1 MANSIIITLYLLAFS
16 CFALYTPASSN
27 SNQTDLLSLLALKE
41 ALNVDPNG
49 ALNSWNR
56 TTNFCTWNG
65 VTCGRRHPNRVIA
78 INLYSQG
85 LMGSLSPHIGNL
97 SFLRKINLGNN
108 IFNSRIPQEIGLL
121 RRLEYIEFSNNSFTG
136 RIVPENISQWRN
148 LVYLNL
154 INNNLSGPIP
164 PEIQF
169 LEKLRVLG
177 LGKNKI
183 SGLIPHFFGNLTSLR
198 TLYLRSCGFEGEIPQ
213 SFSQLEGL
221 SYLNLGEN
229 NLIGTIPSAMFNI
242 STIEQFQVDFNDIH
256 GTIPSTIGLNLPNL
270 KLLVLGKNQF
280 SGRVPISLSNVS
292 SLELLVLSV
301 NNFNGIMP
309 RFGGL
314 SKLDSLY
321 AAETLIED
329 DISFISSLTNC
340 TSLRVLD
347 LGDNPLI
354 TGSIPETIANMSTL
368 FDRLGIYGTQIA
380 GRIPAGIGNLIR
392 LTRLQL
398 SYNNL
403 EGPIPLSIGRL
414 FNLRVLNLEDNRIT
428 SDAPSAFGNLTFLY
442 SLSLQINN
450 FSGIIPTSLVNCT
463 NMRELDLSRNNF
475 IGPIP
480 REILIPTSYVFLN
493 LSYNELTGSIP
504 VEVGSLTKVE
514 VLDFSNNR
522 LSGLVPN
529 SLGRCNS
536 LEWLHLEGNLF
547 EGQIPQELGS
557 LRGLINLDLSRNN
570 LSRTIPIFFSELH
583 LQKLNLSFNMLQG
596 KVPITGVFK
605 NKTAI
610 SLEGNKNLCGGIFEL
625 NFPPCSSSSISSKNN
640 LSTLIKVVIP
650 IVGVAAILCLIIILY
665 KRRTINTSLS
675 SLPLSA
681 GIPFL
686 RLSYA
691 DLLHATNGFSEYNIL
706 GRGRFGSVYKG
717 IIDNGHTFLAVK
729 ILNLFVKG
737 ASKSF
742 MAECNALSGIRHKN
756 VVKKLSVCESVD
768 FQGNDFKA
776 LIYELKAYGSLDK
789 WLCYNRE
796 QEKGQSETQLRY
808 LDIKQR
814 LNIAIDIARAV
825 EYLHCGTNSTI
836 VHGDLK
842 PSNILLD
849 QDMTACVGDFGL
861 AKIISS
867 ILSPQE
873 SSGTIEIRGTIGYVP
888 PEYGMS
894 NTITTK
900 GDVYSYGILVLE
912 MFTNRRP
919 TDDSFMDHV
928 NLHNFAVAALPDRV
942 MEVVDPLIRIGPHQN
957 SSKIEDFMASIISI
971 GVSCSK
977 EVPRERMLMKDV
989 ISELQN
995 IQKELCG

>member
-16 CFALYTPASSN
+16 CFALYTPASSS

-78 INLYSQG
+78 INLNSQG

-97 SFLRKINLGNN
+97 SFLRKINLANN

-121 RRLEYIEFSNNSFTG
+121 RRLEYIEFSNNS
-136 RIVPENISQWRN
+136 N

-169 LEKLRVLG
+169 LEKLRDLG

-213 SFSQLEGL
+213 SLSQLEGL
-221 SYLNLGEN
+221 SYLDLGDN

-256 GTIPSTIGLNLPNL
+256 GTIPSTIGLTLPNL

-280 SGRVPISLSNVS
+280 SGRVPITLSNVS

-301 NNFNGIMP
+301 NDFNGIMP

-321 AAETLIED
+321 AAATLIED

-354 TGSIPETIANMSTL
+354 TGSIPETIANMSTH
-368 FDRLGIYGTQIA
+368 FDRLGIYGTQIV
-380 GRIPAGIGNLIR
+380 GRIPTGIGNLIR

-414 FNLRVLNLEDNRIT
+414 FNLRVLDLEDNRIT
-428 SDAPSAFGNLTFLY
+428 CDAPSAIGNLTLLY
-442 SLSLQINN
+442 SLSLQRNN
-450 FSGIIPTSLVNCT
+450 FSGIIPTSLANCT

-480 REILIPTSYVFLN
+480 REILIPTCYVFLN
-493 LSYNELTGSIP
+493 LSYNALTGSIP
-504 VEVGSLTKVE
+504 VQVGSLTKVE

-522 LSGLVPN
+522 LSRLIPN
-529 SLGRCNS
+529 SLGTCNS

-547 EGQIPQELGS
+547 EGQIPQGLSS
-557 LRGLINLDLSRNN
+557 LMGLTNLDLSRNN
-570 LSRTIPIFFSELH
+570 LSGTIPIFLSELH
-583 LQKLNLSFNMLQG
+583 LQKLNLSFNIL
-596 KVPITGVFK
+596 K

-610 SLEGNKNLCGGIFEL
+610 SLEGNEKLCGGIFEL
-625 NFPPCSSSSISSKNN
+625 NLPPCSSSSISSKNN
-640 LSTLIKVVIP
+640 LSTPIKVVIP

-717 IIDNGHTFLAVK
+717 IIDNGHKFLAVK
-729 ILNLFVKG
+729 ILNLFVNG

-742 MAECNALSGIRHKN
+742 MAECNALSGIRHEN
-756 VVKKLSVCESVD
+756 VVKMLSVCESVD

-776 LIYELKAYGSLDK
+776 LIYEFKANGSLDK
-789 WLCYNRE
+789 WLYYNRE

-808 LDIKQR
+808 LDIKER
-814 LNIAIDIARAV
+814 LNIAIDIAQAV

-842 PSNILLD
+842 PSNIILD

-867 ILSPQE
+867 ILSE
-873 SSGTIEIRGTIGYVP
+873 SSGTIGIRGTIGYVP
-888 PEYGMS
+888 PEYGTS

-942 MEVVDPLIRIGPHQN
+942 MEIVDPLIRIGPHQN
-957 SSKIEDFMASIISI
+957 CSKIEDFMASIISI

-989 ISELQN
+989 INELQK
-995 IQKELCG
+995 IQKEICG

>member
-16 CFALYTPASSN
+16 CFALYTPASSS

-78 INLYSQG
+78 INLNSQG

-97 SFLRKINLGNN
+97 SFLRKINLANN

-121 RRLEYIEFSNNSFTG
+121 RRLE
-136 RIVPENISQWRN
+136 IVPENISQWRN

-169 LEKLRVLG
+169 LEKLRDLG

-213 SFSQLEGL
+213 SLSQLEGL
-221 SYLNLGEN
+221 SYLDLGDN

-256 GTIPSTIGLNLPNL
+256 GTIPSTIGLTLPNL

-280 SGRVPISLSNVS
+280 SGRVPITLSNVS
-292 SLELLVLSV
+292 SLELLVL
-301 NNFNGIMP
+301 
-309 RFGGL
+309 
-314 SKLDSLY
+314 
-321 AAETLIED
+321 
-329 DISFISSLTNC
+329 
-340 TSLRVLD
+340 
-347 LGDNPLI
+347 
-354 TGSIPETIANMSTL
+354 
-368 FDRLGIYGTQIA
+368 LGIYGTQIV
-380 GRIPAGIGNLIR
+380 GRIPTGIGNLIR

-414 FNLRVLNLEDNRIT
+414 FNLRVLDLEDNRIT
-428 SDAPSAFGNLTFLY
+428 CDAPSAIGNLTLLY
-442 SLSLQINN
+442 SLSLQRNN
-450 FSGIIPTSLVNCT
+450 FSGIIPTSLANCT

-480 REILIPTSYVFLN
+480 REILIPTCYVFLN
-493 LSYNELTGSIP
+493 LSYNALTGSIP
-504 VEVGSLTKVE
+504 VQVGSLTKVE

-522 LSGLVPN
+522 LSRLIPN
-529 SLGRCNS
+529 SLGTCNS

-547 EGQIPQELGS
+547 EGQIPQGLSS
-557 LRGLINLDLSRNN
+557 LMGLTNLDLSRNN
-570 LSRTIPIFFSELH
+570 LSGTIPIFLSELH

-596 KVPITGVFK
+596 KVPITG
-605 NKTAI
+605 
-610 SLEGNKNLCGGIFEL
+610 LNL
-625 NFPPCSSSSISSKNN
+625 PPCSSSSISSKNN
-640 LSTLIKVVIP
+640 LSTPIKVVIP

-717 IIDNGHTFLAVK
+717 IIDNGHKFLAVK
-729 ILNLFVKG
+729 ILNLFVNG

-742 MAECNALSGIRHKN
+742 MAECNALSGIRHEN
-756 VVKKLSVCESVD
+756 VVKMLSVCESVD

-776 LIYELKAYGSLDK
+776 LIYEFKANGSLDK
-789 WLCYNRE
+789 WLYYNRE

-808 LDIKQR
+808 LDIKER
-814 LNIAIDIARAV
+814 LNIAIDIAQAV

-842 PSNILLD
+842 PSNIILD

-867 ILSPQE
+867 ILSE
-873 SSGTIEIRGTIGYVP
+873 SSGTIGIRGTIGYVP
-888 PEYGMS
+888 P
-894 NTITTK
+894 
-900 GDVYSYGILVLE
+900 
-912 MFTNRRP
+912 
-919 TDDSFMDHV
+919 
-928 NLHNFAVAALPDRV
+928 
-942 MEVVDPLIRIGPHQN
+942 
-957 SSKIEDFMASIISI
+957 
-971 GVSCSK
+971 
-977 EVPRERMLMKDV
+977 
-989 ISELQN
+989 
-995 IQKELCG
+995 

>member
-16 CFALYTPASSN
+16 CFALYTPASSS

-41 ALNVDPNG
+41 ALSVDPNG

-56 TTNFCTWNG
+56 STNFCTWNG

-78 INLYSQG
+78 INLDSQG

-108 IFNSRIPQEIGLL
+108 IFNSRIPQEFGIL
-121 RRLEYIEFSNNSFTG
+121 RRLEYIEFSNNSFMG

-169 LEKLRVLG
+169 LEKLRDIG

-183 SGLIPHFFGNLTSLR
+183 SGPIPHFFGNLTSLR
-198 TLYLRSCGFEGEIPQ
+198 TLYLRSCGLEGEIPQ

-221 SYLNLGEN
+221 SYINLGDN
-229 NLIGTIPSAMFNI
+229 NLIGTIPLGMFNI
-242 STIEQFQVDFNDIH
+242 STIKQFEVDFNDIH
-256 GTIPSTIGLNLPNL
+256 GTIPSTIGLTLPNQ

-314 SKLDSLY
+314 SNLDSLY

-329 DISFISSLTNC
+329 DISFISSLTYC

-354 TGSIPETIANMSTL
+354 TGSIPDTIANMSTL
-368 FDRLGIYGTQIA
+368 FDRLGIYGTQIV
-380 GRIPAGIGNLIR
+380 GRIPAGIGNLIC

-428 SDAPSAFGNLTFLY
+428 SDAPSAFGNLTLLY
-442 SLSLQINN
+442 SLSLQRNN
-450 FSGIIPTSLVNCT
+450 FSGIIPTSLANCT

-480 REILIPTSYVFLN
+480 REILIPTSFVFLN
-493 LSYNELTGSIP
+493 LSYNALTGSIP
-504 VEVGSLTKVE
+504 EEVGSLTKVE

-529 SLGRCNS
+529 SLGMCNS
-536 LEWLHLEGNLF
+536 LEWLHLE
-547 EGQIPQELGS
+547 
-557 LRGLINLDLSRNN
+557 
-570 LSRTIPIFFSELH
+570 
-583 LQKLNLSFNMLQG
+583 
-596 KVPITGVFK
+596 
-605 NKTAI
+605 
-610 SLEGNKNLCGGIFEL
+610 
-625 NFPPCSSSSISSKNN
+625 
-640 LSTLIKVVIP
+640 
-650 IVGVAAILCLIIILY
+650 
-665 KRRTINTSLS
+665 
-675 SLPLSA
+675 
-681 GIPFL
+681 
-686 RLSYA
+686 

-756 VVKKLSVCESVD
+756 VVKMLSVCESVD

-776 LIYELKAYGSLDK
+776 LIYEFKANGSLDK
-789 WLCYNRE
+789 WLYCNRE

-814 LNIAIDIARAV
+814 LNIAIDIAQAV

-849 QDMTACVGDFGL
+849 QDMTAYVGDFGL

-867 ILSPQE
+867 IHSSQE
-873 SSGTIEIRGTIGYVP
+873 SSGTIGIRGTIGYVP
-888 PEYGMS
+888 PEYGTS

-928 NLHNFAVAALPDRV
+928 NLHNFVVAALPDRV
-942 MEVVDPLIRIGPHQN
+942 MEIVDSLIRIGPHQN

-989 ISELQN
+989 INELQK

>member
-1 MANSIIITLYLLAFS
+1 MEGCNGWKKKQKVVSVLFTGFKTALGDRLFRLPQNLVVKFTTLLKGLFANGKVVDAEKLFKKALILKLCEPNEVMIMTVINGLCKNGHVHVARDLLWLLEKTIYKPNVKANTATGKVDEACRLF
-16 CFALYTPASSN
+16 LEASSN
-27 SNQTDLLSLLALKE
+27 GSYEANDLLVKMESCSECAPDSM
-41 ALNVDPNG
+41 A
-49 ALNSWNR
+49 
-56 TTNFCTWNG
+56 
-65 VTCGRRHPNRVIA
+65 
-78 INLYSQG
+78 Y
-85 LMGSLSPHIGNL
+85 
-97 SFLRKINLGNN
+97 NN
-108 IFNSRIPQEIGLL
+108 IIHGLL
-121 RRLEYIEFSNNSFTG
+121 KRKE
-136 RIVPENISQWRN
+136 
-148 LVYLNL
+148 VYEAR
-154 INNNLSGPIP
+154 P
-164 PEIQF
+164 F
-169 LEKLRVLG
+169 LEEMYKSRFSA
-177 LGKNKI
+177 NAA
-183 SGLIPHFFGNLTSLR
+183 TSSMSR
-198 TLYLRSCGFEGEIPQ
+198 GFEGEIPQ
-213 SFSQLEGL
+213 SLSQLEGL
-221 SYLNLGEN
+221 SYINLGDN
-229 NLIGTIPSAMFNI
+229 NLIGTIPLGMFNI
-242 STIEQFQVDFNDIH
+242 STIEQFKVDFNDIH
-256 GTIPSTIGLNLPNL
+256 GTIPSTIGLTLPNL

-368 FDRLGIYGTQIA
+368 FDRLRIYGTQIV

-398 SYNNL
+398 SYNNI

-463 NMRELDLSRNNF
+463 TMRELDLSRNNF

-480 REILIPTSYVFLN
+480 REILIPTSYVFWN

-529 SLGRCNS
+529 SLGMCNS

-547 EGQIPQELGS
+547 EGQIPQGLGS
-557 LRGLINLDLSRNN
+557 LRGLTNLDLSRNN
-570 LSRTIPIFFSELH
+570 LSRTIPIF
-583 LQKLNLSFNMLQG
+583 LN
-596 KVPITGVFK
+596 
-605 NKTAI
+605 
-610 SLEGNKNLCGGIFEL
+610 
-625 NFPPCSSSSISSKNN
+625 
-640 LSTLIKVVIP
+640 
-650 IVGVAAILCLIIILY
+650 
-665 KRRTINTSLS
+665 
-675 SLPLSA
+675 
-681 GIPFL
+681 
-686 RLSYA
+686 
-691 DLLHATNGFSEYNIL
+691 LLHATNGFSEYNIL

-737 ASKSF
+737 ATKSF

-756 VVKKLSVCESVD
+756 VVKMLSVCESVD

-776 LIYELKAYGSLDK
+776 LIYEFKANGSLDK

-873 SSGTIEIRGTIGYVP
+873 SSGTIGIRGTIGYVP
-888 PEYGMS
+888 PEYGTS
-894 NTITTK
+894 NTITRK

-912 MFTNRRP
+912 MFTNRR
-919 TDDSFMDHV
+919 
-928 NLHNFAVAALPDRV
+928 
-942 MEVVDPLIRIGPHQN
+942 
-957 SSKIEDFMASIISI
+957 
-971 GVSCSK
+971 
-977 EVPRERMLMKDV
+977 
-989 ISELQN
+989 
-995 IQKELCG
+995 QKTNR

>member
-16 CFALYTPASSN
+16 CFALYTPASSS

-78 INLYSQG
+78 INLNSQG
-85 LMGSLSPHIGNL
+85 LMGSLSPHIG
-97 SFLRKINLGNN
+97 
-108 IFNSRIPQEIGLL
+108 
-121 RRLEYIEFSNNSFTG
+121 
-136 RIVPENISQWRN
+136 
-148 LVYLNL
+148 
-154 INNNLSGPIP
+154 
-164 PEIQF
+164 
-169 LEKLRVLG
+169 
-177 LGKNKI
+177 
-183 SGLIPHFFGNLTSLR
+183 
-198 TLYLRSCGFEGEIPQ
+198 EIPQ
-213 SFSQLEGL
+213 SLSQLEGL
-221 SYLNLGEN
+221 SYLDLGDN

-256 GTIPSTIGLNLPNL
+256 GTIPSTIGLTLPNL

-280 SGRVPISLSNVS
+280 SGRVPITLSNVS

-301 NNFNGIMP
+301 NDFNGIMP

-321 AAETLIED
+321 AAATLIED

-354 TGSIPETIANMSTL
+354 TGSIPETIANMSTH
-368 FDRLGIYGTQIA
+368 FDRLGIYGTQIV
-380 GRIPAGIGNLIR
+380 GRIPTGIGNLIR

-414 FNLRVLNLEDNRIT
+414 FNLRVLDLEDNRIT
-428 SDAPSAFGNLTFLY
+428 CDAPSAIGNLTLLY
-442 SLSLQINN
+442 SLSLQRNN
-450 FSGIIPTSLVNCT
+450 FSGIIPTSLANCT

-480 REILIPTSYVFLN
+480 REILIPTCYVFLN
-493 LSYNELTGSIP
+493 LSYNALTGSIP
-504 VEVGSLTKVE
+504 VQVGSLTKVE

-522 LSGLVPN
+522 LSRLIPN
-529 SLGRCNS
+529 SLGTCNS

-547 EGQIPQELGS
+547 EGQIPQGLSS
-557 LRGLINLDLSRNN
+557 LMGLTNLDLSRNN
-570 LSRTIPIFFSELH
+570 LSGTIPIFLSEKSADNWSL
-583 LQKLNLSFNMLQG
+583 
-596 KVPITGVFK
+596 K

-610 SLEGNKNLCGGIFEL
+610 SLEGNEKLCGGIFEL
-625 NFPPCSSSSISSKNN
+625 NLPPCSSSSISSKNN
-640 LSTLIKVVIP
+640 LSTPIKVVIP

-717 IIDNGHTFLAVK
+717 IIDNGHKFLAVK
-729 ILNLFVKG
+729 ILNLFVNG

-742 MAECNALSGIRHKN
+742 MAECNALSGIRHEN
-756 VVKKLSVCESVD
+756 VVKMLSVCESVD

-776 LIYELKAYGSLDK
+776 LIYEFKANGSLDK
-789 WLCYNRE
+789 WLYYNRE

-808 LDIKQR
+808 LDIKER
-814 LNIAIDIARAV
+814 LNIAIDIAQAV

-842 PSNILLD
+842 PSNIILD

-867 ILSPQE
+867 ILSE
-873 SSGTIEIRGTIGYVP
+873 SSGTIGIRGTIGYVP
-888 PEYGMS
+888 PGIIFIALY
-894 NTITTK
+894 NPTK
-900 GDVYSYGILVLE
+900 FYL
-912 MFTNRRP
+912 FN
-919 TDDSFMDHV
+919 
-928 NLHNFAVAALPDRV
+928 
-942 MEVVDPLIRIGPHQN
+942 
-957 SSKIEDFMASIISI
+957 
-971 GVSCSK
+971 
-977 EVPRERMLMKDV
+977 
-989 ISELQN
+989 
-995 IQKELCG
+995 

>member
-16 CFALYTPASSN
+16 CFALYTPASSS

-41 ALNVDPNG
+41 ALSVDPNG

-56 TTNFCTWNG
+56 STNFCTWNG

-78 INLYSQG
+78 INLDSQG

-108 IFNSRIPQEIGLL
+108 IFNSRIPQEFGIL
-121 RRLEYIEFSNNSFTG
+121 RRLEYIEFSNNSFMG

-169 LEKLRVLG
+169 LEKLRDIG

-183 SGLIPHFFGNLTSLR
+183 SGPIPHFFGNLTSLR
-198 TLYLRSCGFEGEIPQ
+198 TLYLRSCGLEGEIPQ

-221 SYLNLGEN
+221 SYINLGDN
-229 NLIGTIPSAMFNI
+229 NLIGTIPLGMFNI
-242 STIEQFQVDFNDIH
+242 STIKQFEVDFNDIH
-256 GTIPSTIGLNLPNL
+256 GTIPSTIGLTLPNQ

-309 RFGGL
+309 
-314 SKLDSLY
+314 
-321 AAETLIED
+321 
-329 DISFISSLTNC
+329 SFISSLTYC

-354 TGSIPETIANMSTL
+354 TGSIPDTIANMSTL
-368 FDRLGIYGTQIA
+368 FDRLGIYGTQIV
-380 GRIPAGIGNLIR
+380 GRIPAGIGNLIC

-428 SDAPSAFGNLTFLY
+428 SDAPSAFGNLTLLY
-442 SLSLQINN
+442 SLSLQRNN
-450 FSGIIPTSLVNCT
+450 FSGIIPTSLANCT

-480 REILIPTSYVFLN
+480 REILIPTSFVFLN
-493 LSYNELTGSIP
+493 LSYNALTGSIP
-504 VEVGSLTKVE
+504 EEVGSLTKVE

-529 SLGRCNS
+529 SLGMCNS

-547 EGQIPQELGS
+547 EGQIPQGLSS
-557 LRGLINLDLSRNN
+557 LMGLTNLDLSRNN
-570 LSRTIPIFFSELH
+570 FSRAIPIFLSELH
-583 LQKLNLSFNMLQG
+583 LQKLNISFNMLQG

-610 SLEGNKNLCGGIFEL
+610 SLEGNKKLCG
-625 NFPPCSSSSISSKNN
+625 NN
-640 LSTLIKVVIP
+640 LSTPIKVVIP

-756 VVKKLSVCESVD
+756 VVKMLSVCESVD

-776 LIYELKAYGSLDK
+776 LIYEFKANGSLDK
-789 WLCYNRE
+789 WLYCNRE

-814 LNIAIDIARAV
+814 LNIAIDIAQAV

-849 QDMTACVGDFGL
+849 QDMTAYVGDFGL

-867 ILSPQE
+867 IHSSQE
-873 SSGTIEIRGTIGYVP
+873 SSGTIGIRGTIGYVP
-888 PEYGMS
+888 PEYGTS

-928 NLHNFAVAALPDRV
+928 NLHNFVVAALPDRV
-942 MEVVDPLIRIGPHQN
+942 MEIVDSLIRIGPHQN

-989 ISELQN
+989 INELQK

>member
-1 MANSIIITLYLLAFS
+1 
-16 CFALYTPASSN
+16 
-27 SNQTDLLSLLALKE
+27 
-41 ALNVDPNG
+41 
-49 ALNSWNR
+49 
-56 TTNFCTWNG
+56 
-65 VTCGRRHPNRVIA
+65 
-78 INLYSQG
+78 
-85 LMGSLSPHIGNL
+85 
-97 SFLRKINLGNN
+97 
-108 IFNSRIPQEIGLL
+108 
-121 RRLEYIEFSNNSFTG
+121 
-136 RIVPENISQWRN
+136 
-148 LVYLNL
+148 
-154 INNNLSGPIP
+154 
-164 PEIQF
+164 
-169 LEKLRVLG
+169 
-177 LGKNKI
+177 
-183 SGLIPHFFGNLTSLR
+183 
-198 TLYLRSCGFEGEIPQ
+198 
-213 SFSQLEGL
+213 
-221 SYLNLGEN
+221 
-229 NLIGTIPSAMFNI
+229 MFNV
-242 STIEQFQVDFNDIH
+242 STIEQFEVDFNDIH
-256 GTIPSTIGLNLPNL
+256 GTIPSTIGLTLPNL
-270 KLLVLGKNQF
+270 KLLVMGKNQF

-309 RFGGL
+309 GFGGL

-329 DISFISSLTNC
+329 DISFIPSLTNC

-368 FDRLGIYGTQIA
+368 FDRLGIYGTQIV
-380 GRIPAGIGNLIR
+380 GRIPAGIGNLIS
-392 LTRLQL
+392 LMRLQL
-398 SYNNL
+398 FYNNI
-403 EGPIPLSIGRL
+403 EGPIPLSTGRL

-428 SDAPSAFGNLTFLY
+428 SDAPSAFGNLTLLY
-442 SLSLQINN
+442 SLSLQKNN
-450 FSGIIPTSLVNCT
+450 FSGIIPTSLANCT

-493 LSYNELTGSIP
+493 LSYNELMGSIP

-522 LSGLVPN
+522 LFGLVPN
-529 SLGRCNS
+529 SLGTCNS

-547 EGQIPQELGS
+547 GGQIPQGLSS
-557 LRGLINLDLSRNN
+557 LMGLINLDLSRNN
-570 LSRTIPIFFSELH
+570 LSGTIPIFLSELH
-583 LQKLNLSFNMLQG
+583 LQKLNLSFNMLEG
-596 KVPITGVFK
+596 KLPITGVFK

-610 SLEGNKNLCGGIFEL
+610 LLEGNKKLCGGIFEL
-625 NFPPCSSSSISSKNN
+625 NLPPCSSSSISSKNN
-640 LSTLIKVVIP
+640 LSTPIKVVIP
-650 IVGVAAILCLIIILY
+650 IVGVAAILCLVIILY

-729 ILNLFVKG
+729 ILNLFVKR

-756 VVKKLSVCESVD
+756 VVKMLSVCESVD

-776 LIYELKAYGSLDK
+776 LIYEFKANGRLDK
-789 WLCYNRE
+789 WLHYNRE
-796 QEKGQSETQLRY
+796 QEKVQLF
-808 LDIKQR
+808 
-814 LNIAIDIARAV
+814 NIAIDIAQAV

-842 PSNILLD
+842 PCNILLD
-849 QDMTACVGDFGL
+849 QDMTACIGDFGL

-873 SSGTIEIRGTIGYVP
+873 SSGTIGIRGTIGYVP

-900 GDVYSYGILVLE
+900 GDVYSYVIVVLE

-942 MEVVDPLIRIGPHQN
+942 MEIVDPLIRIGPHQN
-957 SSKIEDFMASIISI
+957 SSKIKDFMASIISI
-971 GVSCSK
+971 VVKGSA
-977 EVPRERMLMKDV
+977 ER
-989 ISELQN
+989 
-995 IQKELCG
+995 CY

>member
-1 MANSIIITLYLLAFS
+1 MGRRKWQARASTRRRQNDDAKNRSSQVVELGEQT
-16 CFALYTPASSN
+16 SSN

-49 ALNSWNR
+49 ALISWNR
-56 TTNFCTWNG
+56 TTNFCT
-65 VTCGRRHPNRVIA
+65 
-78 INLYSQG
+78 
-85 LMGSLSPHIGNL
+85 
-97 SFLRKINLGNN
+97 KINLGNN

-121 RRLEYIEFSNNSFTG
+121 RRLEYIEFSNNLFTG
-136 RIVPENISQWRN
+136 RIVPANISLWRN
-148 LVYLNL
+148 LAWVRTK
-154 INNNLSGPIP
+154 
-164 PEIQF
+164 F
-169 LEKLRVLG
+169 WR
-177 LGKNKI
+177 
-183 SGLIPHFFGNLTSLR
+183 NLTSLR
-198 TLYLRSCGFEGEIPQ
+198 TLYLRSRGFEGEIPQ
-213 SFSQLEGL
+213 SLSQLEGL
-221 SYLNLGEN
+221 SYINLGDN
-229 NLIGTIPSAMFNI
+229 NLIGTIPLGMFNI
-242 STIEQFQVDFNDIH
+242 STIEQFKVDFNDIH
-256 GTIPSTIGLNLPNL
+256 GTIPSTIGLTLPNL

-368 FDRLGIYGTQIA
+368 FDRLRIYGTQIV

-398 SYNNL
+398 SYNNI

-463 NMRELDLSRNNF
+463 TMRELDLSRNNF

-480 REILIPTSYVFLN
+480 REILIPTSYVFWN

-529 SLGRCNS
+529 SLGMCNS

-547 EGQIPQELGS
+547 EGQIPQGLGS
-557 LRGLINLDLSRNN
+557 LRGLTNLDLSRNN
-570 LSRTIPIFFSELH
+570 LSRTIPIFLSELH
-583 LQKLNLSFNMLQG
+583 LQKLNLSFNILQG

-610 SLEGNKNLCGGIFEL
+610 SLEGNKNLCGVIFEL

-640 LSTLIKVVIP
+640 LSTPIKVVIP

-665 KRRTINTSLS
+665 KRRTINTN
-675 SLPLSA
+675 
-681 GIPFL
+681 
-686 RLSYA
+686 
-691 DLLHATNGFSEYNIL
+691 LLHATNGFSEYNIL

-737 ASKSF
+737 ATKSF

-756 VVKKLSVCESVD
+756 VVKMLSVCESVD

-776 LIYELKAYGSLDK
+776 LIYEFKANGSLDK

-873 SSGTIEIRGTIGYVP
+873 SSGTIGIRGTIGYVP
-888 PEYGMS
+888 P
-894 NTITTK
+894 
-900 GDVYSYGILVLE
+900 VCIL
-912 MFTNRRP
+912 T
-919 TDDSFMDHV
+919 
-928 NLHNFAVAALPDRV
+928 
-942 MEVVDPLIRIGPHQN
+942 
-957 SSKIEDFMASIISI
+957 
-971 GVSCSK
+971 
-977 EVPRERMLMKDV
+977 
-989 ISELQN
+989 
-995 IQKELCG
+995 